1 VTSSS
6 RRSRRPGDAQQGLED
21 AHDAIERMLERIEDE
36 LRNLGTRRGASDVVA
51 KGNTLTVRFKRAAPD
66 FPALTTLPFFCAVPP
81 TLPVDPEGIGV
92 IPSAGPNRVTE
103 YRPGERVA
111 LRRNCFYG
119 GERPHHV
126 DGFDVD
132 LRAPSPAEL
141 VRRIE
146 QGEADWGQN
155 LAPVFLDPALGL
167 VAKYGINESRFFLK
181 PGLTLRMFALNSSRP
196 LFRNNPGLRASPA
209 TRIRVRPTT

>member
-1 VTSSS
+1 
-6 RRSRRPGDAQQGLED
+6 
-21 AHDAIERMLERIEDE
+21 MLERIEDE

-111 LRRNCFYG
+111 LRRNRPCSSILRSGSWRSTGSTSRASSSSPVSRFGCSRSTRPDRSSGTTLACALPGNPDPGPTYNLKAFTPG
-119 GERPHHV
+119 GEYS
-126 DGFDVD
+126 
-132 LRAPSPAEL
+132 ATSTWC
-141 VRRIE
+141 
-146 QGEADWGQN
+146 EADLYAGQPCN
-155 LAPVFLDPALGL
+155 GGDPYVF
-167 VAKYGINESRFFLK
+167 
-181 PGLTLRMFALNSSRP
+181 RP
-196 LFRNNPGLRASPA
+196 LIGYHECLNFVDNGG
-209 TRIRVRPTT
+209 

>member
-1 VTSSS
+1 
-6 RRSRRPGDAQQGLED
+6 
-21 AHDAIERMLERIEDE
+21 MLERIEDE

-111 LRRNCFYG
+111 LRRNRFYG

-155 LAPVFLDPALGL
+155 LAARVPRSCARARGEVRDQRVALLPQARSHASDVRAQLVPTALQEQPWPA
-167 VAKYGINESRFFLK
+167 R
-181 PGLTLRMFALNSSRP
+181 
-196 LFRNNPGLRASPA
+196 SPA
-209 TRIRVRPTT
+209 TRFRVRPTT